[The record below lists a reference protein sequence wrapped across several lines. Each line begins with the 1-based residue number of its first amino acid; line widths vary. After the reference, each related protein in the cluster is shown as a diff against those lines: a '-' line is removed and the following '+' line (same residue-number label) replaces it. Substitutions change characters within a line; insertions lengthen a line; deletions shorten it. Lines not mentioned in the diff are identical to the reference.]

1 MLSAKDKVQLDY
13 VQRYLDFK
21 IGEVW
26 DEIDLNLQK
35 SFIRPTSPDQACIET
50 SKLATKEKALKTSQ
64 KQKMHLEEH
73 VQNIES
79 AEHDF
84 MTNMAKRMDRRQW
97 AEGHPLFFS
106 RV

>member
-1 MLSAKDKVQLDY
+1 
-13 VQRYLDFK
+13 
-21 IGEVW
+21 VW

-50 SKLATKEKALKTSQ
+50 SKLATREKAHKMSQ
-64 KQKMHLEEH
+64 KQKIHLDEH
-73 VQNIES
+73 VQSIEA

-84 MTNMAKRMDRRQW
+84 MSSVVKRMDRRQW